1 MTYSIADI
9 KAVMKKKIF
18 AYGNCNL
25 SKNNPYYINDGAIK
39 NAEAWFNDFAAIKE
53 LPAKQI
59 ESIQKHI
66 KTLKS
71 TYLYA

>member
-1 MTYSIADI
+1 MTYTIADI
-9 KAVMKKKIF
+9 KAMMKKKIF
-18 AYGNCNL
+18 AYGRCNL

-39 NAEAWFNDFAAIKE
+39 NAEVWFNDFAELKN

-66 KTLKS
+66 KTLKN
-71 TYLYA
+71 TYLFS